1 MAASSDRLGSLH
13 ELFTSY
19 WELRMKQMTEGV
31 EDEESGAI
39 IRIPLSAAELA
50 VLRAFL
56 KDNNV
61 TADPA
66 DDKALKSL
74 AGELADA
81 TKGVVP
87 QNELDDIM
95 RNFTEM
101 MPGIGNM
108 Q

>member
-13 ELFTSY
+13 ELFTQY
-19 WELRMKQMTEGV
+19 WEERLKQSAAGV
-31 EDEESGAI
+31 ETEDGTI
-39 IRIPLSAAELA
+39 VKMPLTASELA

-61 TADPA
+61 TADPT
-66 DDKALKSL
+66 DDKALKNL